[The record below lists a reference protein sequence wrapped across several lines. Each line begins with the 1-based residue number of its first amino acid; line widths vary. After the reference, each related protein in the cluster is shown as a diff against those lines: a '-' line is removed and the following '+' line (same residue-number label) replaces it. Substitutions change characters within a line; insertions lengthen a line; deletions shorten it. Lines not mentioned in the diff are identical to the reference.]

1 VHLQPKNQNCLISR
15 GVTNP
20 EVSNAKSKSTTYNN
34 TRGQQIMF
42 SKVKTFGF
50 VITALIIAPSAA
62 FAQDFQVNQQNI
74 DQVGVA
80 IGRGNTVVNNAHQQ
94 SIQNSTSVGNGYCK
108 PGGNVQVSNQ
118 NIQQTGVAI
127 GEFNTVVN
135 QANQLSVQDALKIA
149 NGYCR

>member
-1 VHLQPKNQNCLISR
+1 
-15 GVTNP
+15 
-20 EVSNAKSKSTTYNN
+20 
-34 TRGQQIMF
+34 MF

-80 IGRGNTVVNNAHQQ
+80 TGRGNTVVNNANQQ

>member
-1 VHLQPKNQNCLISR
+1 
-15 GVTNP
+15 
-20 EVSNAKSKSTTYNN
+20 
-34 TRGQQIMF
+34 MF

-50 VITALIIAPSAA
+50 VITALIIAPAAA
-62 FAQDFQVNQQNI
+62 FAQDFQGNQQNI

-80 IGRGNTVVNNAHQQ
+80 TGRGNTVVNNANQQ
-94 SIQNSTSVGNGYCK
+94 SIQNSTSVGNRYCK

-118 NIQQTGVAI
+118 NIQQTGVAV

-135 QANQLSVQDALKIA
+135 QANQLSVQDVLKIA